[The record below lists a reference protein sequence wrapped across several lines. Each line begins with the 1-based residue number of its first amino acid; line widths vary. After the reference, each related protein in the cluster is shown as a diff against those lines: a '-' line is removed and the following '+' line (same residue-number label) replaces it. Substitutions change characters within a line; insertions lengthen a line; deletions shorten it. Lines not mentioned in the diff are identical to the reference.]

1 MFCSSRLFPVF
12 IIDLQGFTFSANG
25 GNFRIRGRTLPLLIP
40 WPDSIWITVLVC
52 QSFFD
57 VLIDVSLSSDFP
69 GIDFLCHNAPFEEY
83 KLCYNGSGRLAPNIS
98 SSSQVLHHMIDIIFP
113 SKYQRQSNDRWH
125 FSLESVGSIS
135 IRLLQPM
142 AESML
147 EAFKQQKTRILDS

>member
-98 SSSQVLHHMIDIIFP
+98 SSSQNIKDRAMIGGII
-113 SKYQRQSNDRWH
+113 
-125 FSLESVGSIS
+125 SLNSVGSIS

-142 AESML
+142 AESVL